1 MAQSK
6 RRRDFARGVARSF
19 LRPAEPFAI
28 HNARKIDAY
37 GVQDHTWIVSDG
49 RSIVATGTSDD
60 DFEVACRHLNIANA
74 ATPDSAVA
82 AGNAAISDVATTD
95 TVSMDVMPASAAIT
109 DAAGAIMTPGYVD
122 IHAHGAWGVSFDDGA
137 EGIEIARA
145 GHLAHGTTRQ
155 VLSLITNPFDT
166 ICDNL
171 RIVRKQM
178 DARPDILGA
187 HLEGPFLASS
197 RKGAHDSEC
206 LLDPTDDLVDAV
218 LHAADGC
225 LRQITI
231 APELP
236 HGISAIRRF
245 SNVDYNVIPAI
256 GHCDADYEIARQ
268 GFAAGAGIMTHMFNA
283 MNGLHHRN
291 PGPIPAA
298 VENQRVIIEL
308 INDGFHVSDSMV
320 RLGFGFA
327 PHRVAFVT
335 DAMAATDCPDGR
347 YLLGSLD
354 VDVVDRH
361 ARLASNGAIAGST
374 LTLEESVRR
383 AVLQLGMSAR
393 DAVEAATLTPA
404 KAFRF
409 DKPNRVTGHP
419 IGLLA
424 PGYAADVLLFDPE
437 DWSVRRVW
445 CDGHAVRIF
454 AQAVRISDVSCGF
467 LKIRTMV
474 PRQIFT
480 QGTLWSAQ
488 GEDGGPAVSSRP
500 IHDVSHL

>member
-6 RRRDFARGVARSF
+6 RRHDFARGVARSF
-19 LRPAEPFAI
+19 LRPAGPFAI
-28 HNARKIDAY
+28 RNARKIDAR
-37 GVQDHTWIVSDG
+37 GVRDHTWIVSDG
-49 RSIVATGTSDD
+49 KSIVATGTSDD
-60 DFEVACRHLNIANA
+60 DFEVACRHLNIAN
-74 ATPDSAVA
+74 TTTSD
-82 AGNAAISDVATTD
+82 NAAAAADAAITDVATTD
-95 TVSMDVMPASAAIT
+95 VATTDVVSADAMPASAAIT
-109 DAAGAIMTPGYVD
+109 DAAGSIMTPGYVD
-122 IHAHGAWGVSFDDGA
+122 IHAHGAWGASFDDGA

-166 ICDNL
+166 ICSNL

-187 HLEGPFLASS
+187 HLEGPFLAPS
-197 RKGAHDSEC
+197 RKGAHDPEC

-218 LHAADGC
+218 LHAANGC
-225 LRQITI
+225 LRQVTI

-236 HGISAIRRF
+236 HGLSAIRRF
-245 SNVDYNVIPAI
+245 PNAGGDVEANVIPAV

-308 INDGFHVSDSMV
+308 INDGFHVDDSMV

-327 PHRVAFVT
+327 PHRIAFIT

-347 YLLGSLD
+347 YLLGALD
-354 VDVVDRH
+354 VDVVDGH

-383 AVLQLGMSAR
+383 AVLRLGMAAR

-409 DKPNRVTGHP
+409 DKPNCVTGHP
-419 IGLLA
+419 LGLLA
-424 PGYAADVLLFDPE
+424 PGYAADVLLLDPE
-437 DWSVRRVW
+437 DWTVRRVW
-445 CDGHAVRIF
+445 CDVHAVRIF
-454 AQAVRISDVSCGF
+454 R
-467 LKIRTMV
+467 
-474 PRQIFT
+474 
-480 QGTLWSAQ
+480 
-488 GEDGGPAVSSRP
+488 
-500 IHDVSHL
+500 